1 MWRLSGADS
10 GFEIRGGS
18 IISMV
23 VGGSGGMPP
32 QENFDFGPLKMAI
45 WCNLG
50 VTPALLTTYIN
61 YIYYVFKILLD
72 TKYK

>member
-1 MWRLSGADS
+1 
-10 GFEIRGGS
+10 
-18 IISMV
+18 MV
-23 VGGSGGMPP
+23 VWGSRGMAP
-32 QENFDFGPLKMAI
+32 QENFDFGPLEMAI

-61 YIYYVFKILLD
+61 YIYYVFKIPLD